1 MTVETHSTGSMLDS
15 NMVSKP
21 KMRLIVAARA
31 SAVCHFPEN
40 SPFLDKEAQ
49 MVSGQKEEK

>member
-1 MTVETHSTGSMLDS
+1 
-15 NMVSKP
+15 MVSKP